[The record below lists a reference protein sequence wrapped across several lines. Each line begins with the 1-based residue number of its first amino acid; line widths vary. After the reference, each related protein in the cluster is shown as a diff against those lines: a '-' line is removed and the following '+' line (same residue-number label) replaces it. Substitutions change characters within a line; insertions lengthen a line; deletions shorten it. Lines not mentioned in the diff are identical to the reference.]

1 MNKKIIR
8 ALVLCG
14 AMVPC
19 FSASAQNSPATTP
32 LPWEEKTTAIGAIK
46 ELPEGLLNHEQLQKL
61 VQTGEQLFIAKFTK
75 LDGAGRPKA
84 SQASIP
90 TKRRNSATQAF
101 ARTSGPDSNGCSS
114 CHNDPVAGGAGD
126 FVTTVFAAPG
136 FVNVDFDTTDP
147 QFSNERGT
155 NHVFGAGLVE
165 LLAREMTTD
174 LTKLR
179 LDALKAARSSGQ
191 PVAIALIT
199 KGVSFGELTAFSD
212 GQVDLEKVTGIDAD
226 LIVRP
231 FSQKG
236 VVNSLRRF
244 TLNALNHH
252 HGMQGTERFGPRWTG
267 EDDFDGDGVRVE
279 ISPADVSALVAW
291 QATRK
296 APSTSTPTNPAW
308 QEAAKSGKVL
318 FDDLGCN
325 TCHISALPLKSLV
338 FSDPGE
344 LDGSGTLGS
353 SEVRQPASY
362 DLGQFEW
369 AKNLARND
377 SGEILVPLFGDLKRH
392 QMTDETIEQL
402 GNELLSHAFVDRTI
416 FITSELWG
424 AGSTAPYGHRNDF
437 TTLNE
442 VILAHGGEARQSRDK
457 YGEASDQQR
466 SSIIAF
472 LKTLVIQP

>member
-1 MNKKIIR
+1 MNKMIIQ
-8 ALVLCG
+8 ALVLG
-14 AMVPC
+14 AAMAPC
-19 FSASAQNSPATTP
+19 FSALAQDTPAP
-32 LPWEEKTTAIGAIK
+32 LPWEEKTPAIGAIK
-46 ELPEGLLNHEQLQKL
+46 NLPEGLLSAEQLQKL
-61 VQTGEQLFIAKFTK
+61 VQTGEQLFTAKFTT

-126 FVTTVFAAPG
+126 FVTTVFSAPG

-155 NHVFGAGLVE
+155 NHLFGAGLVE

-174 LTKLR
+174 LTTLR
-179 LDALKAARSSGQ
+179 LNALKAARSSGE
-191 PVAIALIT
+191 PVTIALIT
-199 KGVSFGELTAFSD
+199 KGVSFGELTAFRD
-212 GQVDLEKVTGIDAD
+212 GQVDLGKVTGIDAD

-252 HGMQGTERFGPRWTG
+252 HGMQPSERFGPRWTG
-267 EDDFDGDGVRVE
+267 EDDFDGDGITAE
-279 ISPADVSALVAW
+279 MSPADVSALVAW

-296 APSTSTPTNPAW
+296 APLTSTPTNAAW
-308 QEAAKSGKVL
+308 HEAAKSGRQL
-318 FDDLGCN
+318 FDDIGCN
-325 TCHISALPLKSLV
+325 ACHISALPLKSLV

-344 LDGSGTLGS
+344 FDGAGTLGS
-353 SEVRQPASY
+353 AEVRQPASY
-362 DLGQFEW
+362 DLGQLEW
-369 AKNLARND
+369 AKNLPRND
-377 SGEILVPLFGDLKRH
+377 RGEILVPLFGDLKRH
-392 QMTDETIEQL
+392 QMTDESNEQL

-424 AGSTAPYGHRNDF
+424 AGSSAPYGHRNDF
-437 TTLNE
+437 TTLDE
-442 VILAHGGEARQSRDK
+442 VILAHGGEARQSRAK
-457 YGEASDQQR
+457 YNEASDQQR